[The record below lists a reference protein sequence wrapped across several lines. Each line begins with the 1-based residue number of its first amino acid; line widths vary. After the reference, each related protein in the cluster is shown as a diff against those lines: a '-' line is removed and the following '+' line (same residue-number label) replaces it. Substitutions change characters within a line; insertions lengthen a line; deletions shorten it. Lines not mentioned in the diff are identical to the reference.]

1 MLDIKGL
8 SFEILEVEQKR
19 VKKIRI
25 KRKSQDE
32 NKE

>member
-8 SFEILEVEQKR
+8 SFEILDVEQKR

-25 KRKSQDE
+25 KRKSQDG